1 MAVYVRAVEPVE
13 VISQARDRILERQ
26 RIRMRVRHEQH
37 ADILPVHCFQEV
49 QGAREVA
56 NAVRDIVVDLDDVDA
71 EPVIPVIEAIPLE
84 ITLHCRVLFEQ
95 AIPRVLERQIVG
107 HRVPPRHE
115 VFPDVVVERQV
126 ENRSIHIEHQRLA
139 TFERGLRINNH
150 WYTARPVC
158 QQEIDMELKSLV
170 EPIVA
175 LAEDAGRAILEVYS
189 TDFDVQSKDDESP
202 LTQADLASHR
212 WIDAGLRSLTPDIPV
227 ISEEEGLPDFAE
239 RSQWERYWL
248 IDPLDGTKE
257 FVSRNDEFTVNIAL
271 IVNHKPVLG
280 VVHVPVFGRTY
291 VGCEGVGASRRE
303 GDADPVAIQVA
314 AASSSPAR
322 IVGSRSHRGASLD
335 AYLENVGDYDMVPM
349 GSSLKFCVVAEGG
362 ADLYPRL
369 GLTSEW
375 DTAAAQA
382 VVEQAGGSVVTLD
395 GKPMKYNAKE
405 DILNPFFF
413 VIGAAD
419 RDWLALLPDSE

>member
-1 MAVYVRAVEPVE
+1 
-13 VISQARDRILERQ
+13 
-26 RIRMRVRHEQH
+26 
-37 ADILPVHCFQEV
+37 
-49 QGAREVA
+49 
-56 NAVRDIVVDLDDVDA
+56 
-71 EPVIPVIEAIPLE
+71 
-84 ITLHCRVLFEQ
+84 
-95 AIPRVLERQIVG
+95 
-107 HRVPPRHE
+107 
-115 VFPDVVVERQV
+115 
-126 ENRSIHIEHQRLA
+126 
-139 TFERGLRINNH
+139 
-150 WYTARPVC
+150 
-158 QQEIDMELKSLV
+158 MELKSLV

-202 LTQADLASHR
+202 ITQADLASHR
-212 WIDAGLRSLTPDIPV
+212 WIDAGLKSLTPDIPI

-239 RSQWERYWL
+239 RGQWQRYWL

-257 FVSRNDEFTVNIAL
+257 FINRNDEFTVNIAL
-271 IVNHKPVLG
+271 IENHRPILG

-291 VGCEGVGASRRE
+291 VGCEGVGASRRD
-303 GDADPVAIQVA
+303 GDGEPVAIRVA
-314 AASSSPAR
+314 AQSASPAR

-335 AYLENVGDYDMVPM
+335 AYLENVGDHDMVPM

-395 GKPMKYNAKE
+395 GNPMKYNAKE